1 MKLSRYIDHTLLAP
15 QATAALAGTAVK
27 VCTVI
32 GFPLGADTSAAK
44 AFAATDAV
52 ENGADELNMV
62 MNIGLAKDD
71 WAAVQADIAAVVQ
84 AAAGCRTKQS
94 CRC

>member
-15 QATAALAGTAVK
+15 QATAALAGAAVK
-27 VCTVI
+27 VCTII

-44 AFAATDAV
+44 AFAARNV
-52 ENGADELNMV
+52 MENDADELDMV
-62 MNIGLAKDD
+62 MNIGLAKDGD
-71 WAAVQADIAAVVQ
+71 WAVVQ
-84 AAAGCRTKQS
+84 AAAGCRTKRS